1 MEEAGWEGKR
11 SSLEGFS
18 LPGQL
23 DKKPYTNFVVRGK
36 SAFGTGNGVGGDK
49 DETTFSFYLIARR

>member
-1 MEEAGWEGKR
+1 MEKAGWEGKR
-11 SSLEGFS
+11 SS

-36 SAFGTGNGVGGDK
+36 SAFRTGNGVGGDK
-49 DETTFSFYLIARR
+49 DETTSSFYLIARR